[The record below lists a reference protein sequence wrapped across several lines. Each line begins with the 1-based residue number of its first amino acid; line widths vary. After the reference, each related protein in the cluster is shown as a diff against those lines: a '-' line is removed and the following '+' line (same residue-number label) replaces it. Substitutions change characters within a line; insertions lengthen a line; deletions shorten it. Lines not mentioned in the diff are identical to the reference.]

1 MNQDF
6 GSVYTASV
14 QHGKRYDLIIIPHSN
29 KIELSRCGNC
39 FRITL
44 RDRILVHG
52 RRPRSGTVA
61 AIKLL
66 EAIRVNT
73 HSIMII
79 HPYDDRDGALRDKIT
94 LFVDVNDKDRLDYV
108 ISRFSFR
115 YTPSNHWN
123 YWLKRWLLS
132 FEDSDDETVVE
143 QPLFKDTNTIKLE
156 THEYDFTYVGNPS
169 GYGPEWNT
177 LINGY
182 KLSFRLS
189 KNFINY
195 WVYGDGGLQTATIED
210 SLYKYMLNIARSLK
224 SNSFELFYTDHYVQ
238 FQADSNQVF
247 PLLNAYITTHPIS
260 VASVEV
266 QTSINEALVASIS
279 TTSSEDIM

>member
-14 QHGKRYDLIIIPHSN
+14 QHRKSYDLIIIPHSN
-29 KIELSRCGNC
+29 KIEIYRCGNC
-39 FRITL
+39 LRITL

-52 RRPRSGTVA
+52 KRPRSGTVA

-79 HPYDDRDGALRDKIT
+79 HPYDDRDGDTLRDKIT

-132 FEDSDDETVVE
+132 FEDSDDDETVVE

-156 THEYDFTYVGNPS
+156 THEYDFTYIGNPS

-224 SNSFELFYTDHYVQ
+224 SNSFELFYTEHYVQ

-260 VASVEV
+260 VASV
-266 QTSINEALVASIS
+266 S
-279 TTSSEDIM
+279 TTSNEDIM